1 MTKAYSKKALQSK
14 VKQVFEDQHALISA
28 TESYELPQNMVT
40 WFSKLSVLKGLPFN
54 YLVPEESML
63 PENSIRFFYLD
74 PNWVDALVD
83 GAFSIGRNL
92 TDRGS
97 LDSALDAVLRPKV
110 GASVTSYLTQNY
122 VNDFKHPTTSKTKTV
137 TGFLLRSSV
146 VKDYPNMGVNAY
158 PAGHAPSDNSPTKL
172 ELLPILRYEQL
183 GDSDV
188 LLCLIQGEA
197 YQIDLHQAPEVLHLA
212 VDCYNDKC
220 KIGTTKVNAIK
231 NIRTFTVSGNDVT
244 ITSVDGV
251 PTDISSDFRTNA
263 PRVFNMTSLSKTIAK
278 VNNISGVD
286 AINSAE
292 MGFVM
297 TEGVGT
303 VSFISKTSKS

>member
-1 MTKAYSKKALQSK
+1 MTKAYSKKTLHNQ
-14 VKQVFEDQHALISA
+14 VKQVFGDQEAL
-28 TESYELPQNMVT
+28 TKVTKTYELPENLT
-40 WFSKLSVLKGLPFN
+40 SWLSKLSILKGIPFN
-54 YLVPEESML
+54 YLVPDERML

-74 PNWVDALVD
+74 PNWIDALVD

-92 TDRGS
+92 TNET
-97 LDSALDAVLRPKV
+97 SAMDHSLDAVLRPKV
-110 GASVTSYLTQNY
+110 NDSVAAHQAENY
-122 VNDFKHPTTSKTKTV
+122 VNGFKDPTATNTEIV

-158 PAGHAPSDNSPTKL
+158 PVNHSPSDNPTDL
-172 ELLPILRYEQL
+172 QLLPIIRYEQL

-188 LLCLIQGEA
+188 LLCLIQGDA
-197 YQIDLHQAPEVLHLA
+197 YQVDLHQAPEVLHLGI
-212 VDCYNDKC
+212 DYYNDNC
-220 KIGTTKVNAIK
+220 KVGHTNVNAVK
-231 NIRTFTVSGNDVT
+231 NIRTFTVSGNKVT

-303 VSFISKTSKS
+303 VSFINKTS

>member
-1 MTKAYSKKALQSK
+1 MTKAYSKKTLHNQVKRVFGDSEALT
-14 VKQVFEDQHALISA
+14 AA
-28 TESYELPQNMVT
+28 TETYKLPDNLVT
-40 WFSKLSVLKGLPFN
+40 WLAKLSVLKGIPFN
-54 YLVPEESML
+54 YLVPDEKML
-63 PENSIRFFYLD
+63 PKNSIRFFYLD
-74 PNWVDALVD
+74 PNWIDALVD

-92 TDRGS
+92 TNEA
-97 LDSALDAVLRPKV
+97 SAMDYSLDAVLRPKV
-110 GASVTSYLTQNY
+110 TDSVAAHQAKNY
-122 VNDFKHPTTSKTKTV
+122 VNGFKQPTATNTETV

-158 PAGHAPSDNSPTKL
+158 PVNHAPSDNLTDLK
-172 ELLPILRYEQL
+172 LLPIIRYEQL

-188 LLCLIQGEA
+188 LLCLIKGDA
-197 YQIDLHQAPEVLHLA
+197 YQVDLHQAPEVLHLGI
-212 VDCYNDKC
+212 DCYKDNYTVST
-220 KIGTTKVNAIK
+220 GAVTAVK
-231 NIRTFTVSGNDVT
+231 NIRTFTVSGYDVT

-251 PTDISSDFRTNA
+251 PTDISKDFRTNA

-278 VNNISGVD
+278 VNNIAGVD

-303 VSFISKTSKS
+303 VSFINKTS